1 MKKIILSAAAAMF
14 GMAFIFDASAAT
26 LEEALASAYNT
37 NPIIQGERASVRSI
51 DENVSQAIGGWL
63 PSITANYERGRD
75 YLQSKSNTGGTEVY
89 RSPDSRSITISQDV
103 FNGFASI
110 NRTKEANSNIKA
122 ARAELVNVEQNVL
135 FESVGA
141 YMDVVRDL
149 EVDKL
154 NGRNVEI
161 LRKHLD
167 ATNDR
172 FDLGEVTRTDVS
184 QAKARLAAADADYA
198 QAKGNIA
205 SSRATYLKV
214 IGTDVDL
221 VIMPSSSIEI
231 PNQLNELVELA
242 QSNHP
247 ALKNAEYSKNAA
259 SNNVRAVQGNLLPS
273 VSLNGTYS
281 KEKGTILASSGAI
294 DRGSILF
301 NVSVPIFQKGI
312 EYSRVRQAKEN
323 FKRARANV
331 DNIHDSIVE
340 FSSRV
345 WHDYNVA
352 VSTVSAN
359 NAAVEAASIALEGVI
374 QEYKAGSR
382 TTLDVL
388 DAEQELFSAKVDLI
402 TARRDKVVASYN
414 ALSAIGKLNAR
425 DLGLDVKL
433 YDPEENYDRVKYKLV
448 GF

>member
-1 MKKIILSAAAAMF
+1 MRKIILSAAAIF
-14 GMAFIFDASAAT
+14 SMAFMLDADAAT
-26 LEEALASAYNT
+26 LEEALASAYST
-37 NPIIQGERASVRSI
+37 NPTIQGERASVRSI

-63 PSITANYERGRD
+63 PSVTANYERGRD
-75 YLQSKSNTGGTEVY
+75 YLQSKSTTGETEAY
-89 RSPDSRSITISQDV
+89 NSPDSRSITFSQDV
-103 FNGFASI
+103 FNGFASV
-110 NRTKEANSNIKA
+110 NRTREANNNVGA
-122 ARAELVNVEQNVL
+122 ARAQLVNVEQNVL

-149 EVDKL
+149 EVEKL

-161 LRKHLD
+161 LHKHLD

-184 QAKARLAAADADYA
+184 QAKARLAAAEADYA

-214 IGTDVDL
+214 IGTKVDL
-221 VIMPSSSIEI
+221 VIMPNTSVEI
-231 PNQLNELVELA
+231 PSQLNELIELA
-242 QSNHP
+242 KSNHP

-259 SNNVRAVQGNLLPS
+259 NNNVRAVQGTLLPS

-281 KEKGTILASSGAI
+281 KEKGTILSGSGAV
-294 DRGSILF
+294 DRGSVLLSV
-301 NVSVPIFQKGI
+301 NVPIFQKGI
-312 EYSRVRQAKEN
+312 EYSRVRQAREN

-340 FSSRV
+340 FASRV

-359 NAAVEAASIALEGVI
+359 NAAVDAASIALEGVI

-402 TARRDKVVASYN
+402 TASRDKVVASYN
-414 ALSAIGKLNAR
+414 VLSAVGKLNAG

-433 YDPEENYDRVKYKLV
+433 YDPETNYDRVKYKLV